1 MCLAFNN
8 AQAIRRETLLRL
20 TFAATV
26 KILLDTHQLR
36 IVLYRLAHQ
45 LIEAHGQFEKA
56 VLVGIQPRGV
66 AVSDRLVGLLAEIS
80 GNKAIP
86 YATLDATFYRDDLHQ
101 GSALRLPSETHFP
114 FAIEGKTVVLI
125 DDVLFTGRT
134 IRAAMDALLDLG
146 RPEKVELL
154 ALVDR
159 RFSRQL
165 PVQPDYSGFAIDT
178 YESRRVRLLW
188 GDKPGED
195 VVYLEEAAELSN
207 DF

>member
-1 MCLAFNN
+1 M
-8 AQAIRRETLLRL
+8 RRFREANPGVPSAAKIHLRL
-20 TFAATV
+20 

-45 LIEAHGQFEKA
+45 LAEAHGDFRNT

-66 AVSDRLVGLLAEIS
+66 AVSDRLVGILHSIS
-80 GNKAIP
+80 GNQPIP

-101 GSALRLPSETHFP
+101 GSSLRLPAETHFP

-134 IRAAMDALLDLG
+134 IRAALDALLDLG
-146 RPEKVELL
+146 RPAKVELL
-154 ALVDR
+154 ALIDR
-159 RFSRQL
+159 RFSREL

-178 YESRRVRLLW
+178 FESRRVRLLW

-195 VVYLEEAAELSN
+195 VVYLEESPTAP
-207 DF
+207 